1 MKPIVILASVTA
13 AVLVGAGIYSVT
25 AEEDSP
31 VGVVT
36 DSTDN
41 PFAGLE
47 EILREEI
54 ALPEMTEEDAQAED
68 EYLGI
73 SLAPKPD
80 PAADADA
87 PKSTTENVPYRS
99 CEKDPNVTNR
109 KVFMAGS
116 ADASARRAIYAY
128 LILSR
133 VLTTKDCTCAGKV
146 APFDEVFDVIAEIE
160 DREGPDWNRYTVI
173 DDFNGQAS
181 ALRAQVRAVCGGD
194 F

>member
-54 ALPEMTEEDAQAED
+54 ALPEMTEEEAQAED

-73 SLAPKPD
+73 SLAPKPE

-99 CEKDPNVTNR
+99 CKKDPYVANR
-109 KVFMAGS
+109 KVFMASGE
-116 ADASARRAIYAY
+116 DAMVKRALYTFVSY
-128 LILSR
+128 RQTLESQ
-133 VLTTKDCTCAGKV
+133 DCTCTGKV
-146 APFDEVFDVIAEIE
+146 APFSLVDDLISEFEKTD
-160 DREGPDWNRYTVI
+160 GPDWDREAVN
-173 DDFNGQAS
+173 DDYKSRTRRLQSEVETF
-181 ALRAQVRAVCGGD
+181 CGGD